1 MKEYQIKISDNK
13 KAKAVSLEITGCLN
27 VANISGIKKEIDSAI
42 KKSKKIDLKVTNVD
56 DADLSLIQLL
66 VALRQQCN
74 ILKIDFSIDLDVN
87 DETTEL
93 FKRAGFSNT
102 FILNQN

>member
-1 MKEYQIKISDNK
+1 MREYQIKISNNK
-13 KAKAVSLEITGCLN
+13 KTKTVSLALTGHLN
-27 VANISGIKKEIDSAI
+27 VSNISGIKDEINTAI
-42 KKSKKIDLKVTNVD
+42 KNSKNVELEITDID

-74 ILKIDFSIDLDVN
+74 LSKVDFKINLDLN
-87 DETTEL
+87 DETLEL

-102 FILNQN
+102 FN